1 MKYSLKISLAIVI
14 IVILVAS
21 FGIISFSDNNKAIT
35 LKASKVEPKI
45 LSNNLSNSSLNWMN
59 NSYFDVMHDHNQIL
73 DYIEAL
79 EKDNLMDKR
88 PKILINFDSH
98 SDTYH
103 NNSHIEKGEDNSGN
117 WVNQLMSKGIIDEY
131 YWVQP
136 ILTEK
141 NTVLVKTFWK
151 ENAALDKYFIN
162 SASKFD
168 IYRNLENNH
177 LIFNTSVKNTGNYSV
192 IKFTKTKSS
201 DLPDFSSQNKQI
213 ILSIDA
219 DYFANANEEPL
230 PIELIDE
237 TELNSRISEFLE
249 TIKSK
254 GILPTIV
261 ACSVSPLYLSGFQT
275 NLEAFFNI
283 LKAHSL
289 NQNDYLQTYTR
300 SEEVKWT
307 PSVKAK

>member
-1 MKYSLKISLAIVI
+1 
-14 IVILVAS
+14 
-21 FGIISFSDNNKAIT
+21 
-35 LKASKVEPKI
+35 
-45 LSNNLSNSSLNWMN
+45 
-59 NSYFDVMHDHNQIL
+59 
-73 DYIEAL
+73 
-79 EKDNLMDKR
+79 
-88 PKILINFDSH
+88 
-98 SDTYH
+98 
-103 NNSHIEKGEDNSGN
+103 
-117 WVNQLMSKGIIDEY
+117 
-131 YWVQP
+131 
-136 ILTEK
+136 
-141 NTVLVKTFWK
+141 
-151 ENAALDKYFIN
+151 
-162 SASKFD
+162 
-168 IYRNLENNH
+168 
-177 LIFNTSVKNTGNYSV
+177 
-192 IKFTKTKSS
+192 
-201 DLPDFSSQNKQI
+201 LPDFSSQNKQI